1 MGVSENGVYPET
13 AMFIRTWTN
22 GFWGT
27 VFSASIRSV
36 IISQILLQIRRYPKI
51 LLSCHM
57 FAMKFAFLIGIVCS
71 PLSDTPELEVV
82 AWLCVFHYISYSREC
97 SILQLVMLMNKS
109 PCSMV
114 KHLQPPTCFKNLTQ
128 CISQEPNKENRGS
141 DTSGTFTG
149 CDLVLRGIL
158 AGAPCFTY
166 TYIHIYIY
174 VCVMCMYI
182 YICV

>member
-1 MGVSENGVYPET
+1 
-13 AMFIRTWTN
+13 
-22 GFWGT
+22 
-27 VFSASIRSV
+27 
-36 IISQILLQIRRYPKI
+36 
-51 LLSCHM
+51 
-57 FAMKFAFLIGIVCS
+57 
-71 PLSDTPELEVV
+71 
-82 AWLCVFHYISYSREC
+82 
-97 SILQLVMLMNKS
+97 MLMNKS

-166 TYIHIYIY
+166 TYIHIYICVCNVY
-174 VCVMCMYI
+174 VYIYVYKYIYMYICIYYIDLLIYI
-182 YICV
+182 YIYAYVYIYIYVYVYIYTYIYTYIYVHIYIYITCLVKKIKGPDNPTSPPLPIMSAKVCSRDGEGRKGKGGGEGSKS